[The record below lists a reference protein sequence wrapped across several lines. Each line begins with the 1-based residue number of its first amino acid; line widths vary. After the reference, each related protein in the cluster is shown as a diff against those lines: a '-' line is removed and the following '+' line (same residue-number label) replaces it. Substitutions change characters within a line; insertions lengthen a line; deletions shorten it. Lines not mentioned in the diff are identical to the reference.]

1 MIIGL
6 DASTRTVGISI
17 LDENGEI
24 VQNYFLKLKSQKE
37 LCTKGDVFKDEL
49 ERIAAKYD
57 ITQVFIEDYAQR
69 MARGTS
75 SAATI
80 TRLAAWNGICQYLS
94 YQVFHV
100 HPEVLNVARA
110 RKLLQIKTQSKK
122 KTGIPVKD
130 QVFAWVTE
138 HLNAKWPTKVLQSG
152 PRKGKEV
159 ILDEAKD
166 MADAWVVA
174 KAGYVSPQSL

>member
-1 MIIGL
+1 MIVGL
-6 DASTRTVGISI
+6 DASTSTVGICI
-17 LDENGEI
+17 LDKNGEI
-24 VQNYFLKLKSQKE
+24 VQNYFLKLKKQKE

-49 ERIAAKYD
+49 EKIASKYD
-57 ITQVFIEDYAQR
+57 VTQVFIEDYAQR

-100 HPEVLNVARA
+100 QPEVLNVARA

-130 QVFAWVTE
+130 QVFTWVTN
-138 HLNAKWPTKVLQSG
+138 HLSAKWPTKVLQSG
-152 PRKGKEV
+152 PRKGQEV

-174 KAGYVSPQSL
+174 KAGYISSQTL

>member
-1 MIIGL
+1 MILGL
-6 DASTRTVGISI
+6 DASTSTVGICI
-17 LDENGEI
+17 LDKNGEI
-24 VQNYFLKLKSQKE
+24 VQNYFLKLKKQKE

-49 ERIAAKYD
+49 EKIASKHD
-57 ITQVFIEDYAQR
+57 VTQVFIEDYAQR

-100 HPEVLNVARA
+100 QPEVLNVARA
-110 RKLLQIKTQSKK
+110 RKTLQIKTQSKK

-138 HLNAKWPTKVLQSG
+138 HLSAEWPTKILQSG
-152 PRKGKEV
+152 PRKGQE
-159 ILDEAKD
+159 IIIEEAKD

-174 KAGYVSPQSL
+174 KAGYVSSQVL

>member
-1 MIIGL
+1 MIVGL
-6 DASTRTVGISI
+6 DASTSTVGICI

-24 VQNYFLKLKSQKE
+24 LQNYFLKLKKQKE

-49 ERIAAKYD
+49 EKIASKYD
-57 ITQVFIEDYAQR
+57 VTHVFIEDYAQR

-130 QVFAWVTE
+130 QVFAWVTD
-138 HLNAKWPTKVLQSG
+138 HLSAEWPTKVLQSG
-152 PRKGKEV
+152 PRKGQEV

-174 KAGYVSPQSL
+174 KAGYVSNL

>member
-1 MIIGL
+1 MILGL
-6 DASTRTVGISI
+6 DASTSTVGICI
-17 LDENGEI
+17 LDEKAEI
-24 VQNYFLKLKSQKE
+24 VQNYFLKLKKQKE

-49 ERIAAKYD
+49 ERIQSKYD
-57 ITQVFIEDYAQR
+57 ITHVFIEDYAQR

-75 SAATI
+75 SAQTI

-100 HPEVLNVARA
+100 EPKVLNVARA

-130 QVFAWVTE
+130 QVFAWVTD
-138 HLNAKWPTKVLQSG
+138 HLNVSWPTKVLQSG
-152 PRKGKEV
+152 PRKGTEV
-159 ILDEAKD
+159 ILEEAKD

-174 KAGYVSPQSL
+174 KAGFISQQSL

>member
-1 MIIGL
+1 MILGL
-6 DASTRTVGISI
+6 DASTSTVGICI
-17 LDENGEI
+17 LDEKAEI
-24 VQNYFLKLKSQKE
+24 VQNYFLKLKKQKE
-37 LCTKGDVFKDEL
+37 LCTKGDVLKDEL
-49 ERIAAKYD
+49 ERIQSKYD

-75 SAATI
+75 SAQTI

-94 YQVFHV
+94 YQIFHV
-100 HPEVLNVARA
+100 QPEVLNVARA

-130 QVFAWVTE
+130 QVFAWVTR
-138 HLNAKWPTKVLQSG
+138 HLNADWPTKVLQSG
-152 PRKGKEV
+152 PRKGQEV
-159 ILDEAKD
+159 VLEEAKD

-174 KAGYVSPQSL
+174 KAGYISSQTL